1 MKILVQPPKP
11 QSSYSG
17 LYTRHRVEGVG
28 FGVVFGGAWGRCSVF
43 LEEKPSTSIHL
54 SRVCSWSD
62 FRGFGRRPTVQ
73 DVRFKGSRFGT

>member
-28 FGVVFGGAWGRCSVF
+28 FGVVFGGAWAAAQFFSKKSLVRASICPGSAVGQIFEASVAD
-43 LEEKPSTSIHL
+43 P
-54 SRVCSWSD
+54 R
-62 FRGFGRRPTVQ
+62 FRM
-73 DVRFKGSRFGT
+73 